1 MLARISTATALL
13 LALPLLAA
21 AGPHGGVNQCN
32 TGSVQ
37 CCNSVQNAD
46 DKSVAGIL
54 GFLGVAVQGLTGQ
67 VGLTCNPI
75 SGIGIGGNSC
85 ASQPVCCTDNS
96 FNGVIALGCSPI
108 NVNL

>member
-1 MLARISTATALL
+1 MFARFSAVFL

-21 AGPHGGVNQCN
+21 AGGQPTNECN
-32 TGSVQ
+32 TGPIQ
-37 CCNSVQNAD
+37 CCNSVQSAD
-46 DKSVAGIL
+46 SKSVAGL
-54 GFLGVAVQGLTGQ
+54 LSFLGVAVQGLTGQ
-67 VGLTCNPI
+67 VGVTCNPI

-85 ASQPVCCTDNS
+85 AAQPVCCKDNS

>member
-1 MLARISTATALL
+1 MLARISIAIL

-21 AGPHGGVNQCN
+21 AGPHGKS
-32 TGSVQ
+32 TS